1 MSGLKVYGVPISRAY
16 RALWCANELN
26 LDYEHLPLHFAD
38 GSTKKP
44 DYLAVNPN
52 GKLPAIEDGE
62 LKLWESMAITCYLAK
77 KHGGGLWPKTLQDEA
92 KVLQWSFWVVS
103 ELERPVLSYL
113 LHTAFLPA
121 AKRKLDTASEALLQ
135 VQAPFRVLDDALRKT
150 GDLIG
155 DTFTVADLNVA
166 AVLYWAKAAK
176 LDLSAFP
183 HVAQWLDKS
192 LSRPAAVRAQEAA

>member
-1 MSGLKVYGVPISRAY
+1 MSGLKVYGVPLSRAF

-26 LDYEHLPLHFAD
+26 LDYEHMPLHFAD

-44 DYLAVNPN
+44 EYLSVNPN

-77 KHGGGLWPKTLQDEA
+77 KHGSGLWPKTLEDEA

-103 ELERPVLSYL
+103 ELEKPVLSYL
-113 LHTAFLPA
+113 LHTAFLPE
-121 AKRKLDTASEALLQ
+121 AKRNPDIAREALGQ
-135 VQAPFRVLDDALRKT
+135 VQAPLKVLDEALKGT
-150 GDLIG
+150 GYLIG
-155 DTFTVADLNVA
+155 DNFTVADLNVA
-166 AVLYWAKAAK
+166 AVLSWAKASK

-183 HVAQWLDKS
+183 QVAQWLDRS
-192 LSRPAAVRAQEAA
+192 LSRPAAVRAQKAA